1 MVSKVIKWPRDKIT
15 PGLLFNFTPFPSP
28 FQLQI
33 YMHSLWILELYE
45 MLIKSLKPCNLRC
58 CTQNNKVRPWR
69 DLQNKHY
76 SALCLWIGKWSSAA
90 CQSDVVSCPVWYRK
104 LCCTVYGAMG
114 FVILNSNLPN
124 QTDSYAVRLSYH
136 LVLKRYSSSGSIWL
150 FYMLCWWP
158 LLKTSTGDL
167 LGYSE
172 FEFRGYV
179 LFAFTL
185 CMF

>member
-1 MVSKVIKWPRDKIT
+1 MKCLLSHWSPVTRGAVPKTIRFDHGVICRTNIIVLYAF
-15 PGLLFNFTPFPSP
+15 GLASEAVQPVNQMLC
-28 FQLQI
+28 
-33 YMHSLWILELYE
+33 HVLYNTGN
-45 MLIKSLKPCNLRC
+45 S
-58 CTQNNKVRPWR
+58 
-69 DLQNKHY
+69 
-76 SALCLWIGKWSSAA
+76 
-90 CQSDVVSCPVWYRK
+90 VVQCI
-104 LCCTVYGAMG
+104 GAMG
-114 FVILNSNLPN
+114 FVILNSKLPN

-158 LLKTSTGDL
+158 LLKTSTGNL

-179 LFAFTL
+179 LFAFTI